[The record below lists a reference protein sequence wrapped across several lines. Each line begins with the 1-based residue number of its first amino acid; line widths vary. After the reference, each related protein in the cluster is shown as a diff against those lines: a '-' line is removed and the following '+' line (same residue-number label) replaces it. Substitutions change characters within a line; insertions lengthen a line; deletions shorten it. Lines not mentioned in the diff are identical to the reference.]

1 MQSGD
6 YNSCKDLRKTNYF
19 QEKSEKKRNFLLKS
33 FADTEKS
40 RTFAS
45 QSRNNEITSKQRN
58 PVISILCVLWL
69 IYI

>member
-1 MQSGD
+1 M
-6 YNSCKDLRKTNYF
+6 CKELRKTNYF
-19 QEKSEKKRNFLLKS
+19 QEKSEKKRNFLPKS

>member
-1 MQSGD
+1 MQLFS
-6 YNSCKDLRKTNYF
+6 RKNHKNQT
-19 QEKSEKKRNFLLKS
+19 FLLKS

-40 RTFAS
+40 RIFAS